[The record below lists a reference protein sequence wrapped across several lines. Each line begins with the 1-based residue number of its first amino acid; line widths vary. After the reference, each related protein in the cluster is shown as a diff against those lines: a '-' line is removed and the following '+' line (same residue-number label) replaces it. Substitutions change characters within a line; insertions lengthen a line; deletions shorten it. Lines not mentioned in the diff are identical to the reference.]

1 MVAVLCKNAMNK
13 KWLSAIAA
21 GTAFSALQK
30 CIFAYILLRKMFST
44 AFWQRVHFPKE
55 NVQHVKYDAKMHLM
69 PKYILAY
76 ILLCKM
82 FSTIEI
88 KM

>member
-30 CIFAYILLRKMFST
+30 CIFATHS
-44 AFWQRVHFPKE
+44 
-55 NVQHVKYDAKMHLM
+55 
-69 PKYILAY
+69 ILATQRTSNMMQKC
-76 ILLCKM
+76 I
-82 FSTIEI
+82 
-88 KM
+88 